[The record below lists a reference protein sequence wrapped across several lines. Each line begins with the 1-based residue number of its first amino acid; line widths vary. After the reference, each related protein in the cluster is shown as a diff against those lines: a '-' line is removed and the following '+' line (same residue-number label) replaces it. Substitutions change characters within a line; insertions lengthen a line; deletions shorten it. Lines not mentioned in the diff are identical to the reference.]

1 MRLEIL
7 NLIYKMKS
15 AYFGALSQAVDIP
28 LSDLRAILNNLVHE
42 GYLFPVAG
50 LDGPYSLTN
59 KGREY
64 RLELQKRAN
73 AKAEDQAQQAEAKA
87 ERTAS
92 EEKQFRNDFKIAVVS
107 SILSAVVTLTLE
119 RFDVLIELIKK
130 FFVML

>member
-7 NLIYKMKS
+7 NLIYKLKS
-15 AYFGALSQAVDIP
+15 AYFGVLSEAVDIP
-28 LSDLRAILNNLVHE
+28 LSDLRAILTNLIHE

-92 EEKQFRNDFKIAVVS
+92 EEKQLRNDFKIAVIS
-107 SILSAVVTLTLE
+107 SCLSVVGTLTLE
-119 RFDVLIELIKK
+119 HFDVLIELIKK